1 MVFFMK
7 MLKSAF
13 LIGLLRV
20 DKEVREIFNKSWPE
34 DYIELHISRIL
45 ILLYLAGE
53 GIKQKK
59 IKSRTKLAK
68 LDFFLRYP
76 PYLKKA
82 AKILEYK
89 KPISLKPLS
98 LPFEP
103 SMIRY
108 FYGPWDEKYYQII
121 LYLQARNLI
130 NITNDA
136 SGTDIFILTQL
147 GESIAK
153 TLIGKKSFK
162 NLATAA
168 TIVGELFVSYS
179 GNKLKKFIY
188 ENFPEVVSI
197 PLKSKIEV

>member
-1 MVFFMK
+1 MK
-7 MLKSAF
+7 MLKNAF
-13 LIGLLRV
+13 LIGLFRV
-20 DKEVREIFNKSWPE
+20 DKEMSEKINKSWPE
-34 DYIELHISRIL
+34 DYIELQISRIL
-45 ILLYLAGE
+45 VLFYLAGE
-53 GIKQKK
+53 GKRDKK

-76 PYLKKA
+76 HYLKQA

-130 NITNDA
+130 SISNDA
-136 SGTDIFILTQL
+136 SGTDIFMLTKL

-153 TLIGKKSFK
+153 NLIGKKSFK
-162 NLATAA
+162 NLASAA
-168 TIVGELFVSYS
+168 IIVGELFVSYS
-179 GNKLKKFIY
+179 GNKLKNFIY